1 MRRQRLLPRPPKKR
15 LNHPLERPLPHLHRL
30 PRRVPHPDTDLD
42 WLRTAATNNRNQ
54 MRWSEDDGLL
64 AWLDA
69 ARLNGF
75 RGRSAP
81 LPADTAARAQA
92 LEAIRVNL
100 RAMIAKLD
108 DLLARAAG

>member
-1 MRRQRLLPRPPKKR
+1 
-15 LNHPLERPLPHLHRL
+15 
-30 PRRVPHPDTDLD
+30 
-42 WLRTAATNNRNQ
+42 LRTTAANNRNQ